1 MNTFT
6 EIYKDRDLYVP
17 AFDLKINGQS
27 LPGNAAKDVI
37 DVRYN
42 DSIDAI
48 DNFEITVNN
57 WDADEQDFKY
67 TGSTRTPPKTGESNR
82 RFDSSRQ
89 TTLSPGER
97 SHLFDPGQEIE
108 LWMGYFK
115 PPISNTVGQ
124 ETGLRLMLAGLIT
137 KITPNFPA
145 SGQPTL
151 KVVGQNALR
160 KFMTVQATHVYEDI
174 KDSDIAEQVGKRGKF
189 KIGNLMIPVRT
200 DKKAKGEEP
209 KNDHVLQDNQYDIV
223 FLLQRAHRNG
233 YDLLLR
239 QETKQGK
246 TEQFLFFGPAAEGQ
260 RISYILEWGKSLIQF
275 QPTLT
280 TSRQVYSVTVN
291 GWNAAKGERIS
302 ITVDRS
308 QLPNRGLRD
317 RKELDQIE
325 SGFRERA
332 ETIVDRPFRNAAEAK
347 KYALARLVENAKD
360 LVTGGGSTIG
370 TPDLRAGSVV
380 DIRKLGNTFSGKYL
394 VKSTT
399 HTINS
404 GGYITEFTARLEEKN

>member
-223 FLLQRAHRNG
+223 ATICCCARKPSKARQNNFYFLDQRQKDKG
-233 YDLLLR
+233 
-239 QETKQGK
+239 
-246 TEQFLFFGPAAEGQ
+246 
-260 RISYILEWGKSLIQF
+260 SLI
-275 QPTLT
+275 
-280 TSRQVYSVTVN
+280 S
-291 GWNAAKGERIS
+291 W
-302 ITVDRS
+302 
-308 QLPNRGLRD
+308 
-317 RKELDQIE
+317 
-325 SGFRERA
+325 
-332 ETIVDRPFRNAAEAK
+332 
-347 KYALARLVENAKD
+347 
-360 LVTGGGSTIG
+360 
-370 TPDLRAGSVV
+370 
-380 DIRKLGNTFSGKYL
+380 
-394 VKSTT
+394 
-399 HTINS
+399 S
-404 GGYITEFTARLEEKN
+404 GGNH